1 MLVRIIYIMLN
12 NVFKYILLYLYE
24 HFIVIFLLIF
34 VLFIKYDNL
43 INQRTMIIFSVNMQN
58 IFKTLRSKS
67 YSVPCEF
74 CSIGSLCIPILL
86 NNKLDNIL
94 DRKMSYA
101 KDEIIA
107 KANTPFTKFYII
119 HSGALKTFVTTP
131 DNNQQ
136 INGFYLPGD
145 IVGLDSISTKI
156 YNNNIQSLTNTL
168 VCELYYDELMSLVD
182 TQKNVRDMVFNL
194 LSSSINDYQK
204 LVLCYSQKK
213 ADERLAT
220 FIYSLYR
227 HYEQRG
233 HSSLNIKLMM
243 SRADIANYL
252 GLKIETISRN
262 LSKLQEKNILSVRGK
277 YIFIKNLNALIDL
290 GN

>member
-1 MLVRIIYIMLN
+1 M
-12 NVFKYILLYLYE
+12 
-24 HFIVIFLLIF
+24 
-34 VLFIKYDNL
+34 
-43 INQRTMIIFSVNMQN
+43 VNMQN

-67 YSVPCEF
+67 YSVPCEL
-74 CSIGSLCIPILL
+74 CSIGSLCIPMML
-86 NNKLDNIL
+86 NNKIDSIL
-94 DRKMSYA
+94 NRKVSYS
-101 KDEIIA
+101 KDEIVV

-119 HSGALKTFVTTP
+119 HAGAFKTFVTTA
-131 DNNQQ
+131 DNHQQ

-145 IVGLDSISTKI
+145 IVGLDSISTKV
-156 YNNNIQSLTNTL
+156 YNNTIQALSNTQ
-168 VCELYYDELMSLVD
+168 VCELRYDELMSLVD
-182 TQKNVRDMVFNL
+182 NQKNIRDMVFNL
-194 LSSSINDYQK
+194 LSSDIYNYQK

-220 FIYSLYR
+220 FIYSLYQR
-227 HYEQRG
+227 YKERG

-252 GLKIETISRN
+252 GLTIETVSRN
-262 LSKLQEKNILSVRGK
+262 LSKFQEQNILSAKGK

>member
-1 MLVRIIYIMLN
+1 
-12 NVFKYILLYLYE
+12 
-24 HFIVIFLLIF
+24 
-34 VLFIKYDNL
+34 
-43 INQRTMIIFSVNMQN
+43 
-58 IFKTLRSKS
+58 
-67 YSVPCEF
+67 
-74 CSIGSLCIPILL
+74 
-86 NNKLDNIL
+86 
-94 DRKMSYA
+94 MSYT
-101 KDEIIA
+101 KDEILV
-107 KANTPFTKFYII
+107 KANTPFTKLYII

-131 DNNQQ
+131 DNQQQ

-145 IVGLDSISTKI
+145 IVGLDSLSTKV
-156 YNNNIQSLTNTL
+156 YNNNIQSLCNTL

-182 TQKNVRDMVFNL
+182 TQKNIRDMVFNL
-194 LSSSINDYQK
+194 LSSDIYNYQK

-220 FIYSLYR
+220 FIYSLYQR
-227 HYEQRG
+227 YEKRG

-252 GLKIETISRN
+252 GLTIETVSRN
-262 LSKLQEKNILSVRGK
+262 LSKLQEQNIISAKGK

>member
-1 MLVRIIYIMLN
+1 
-12 NVFKYILLYLYE
+12 
-24 HFIVIFLLIF
+24 
-34 VLFIKYDNL
+34 
-43 INQRTMIIFSVNMQN
+43 MQN
-58 IFKTLRSKS
+58 IFKALRSKS
-67 YSVPCEF
+67 YSVPCEL
-74 CSIGSLCIPILL
+74 CSIGSLCIPMLL

-94 DRKMSYA
+94 DRKVSYA
-101 KDEIIA
+101 KNEIIV

-131 DNNQQ
+131 DNYQQ
-136 INGFYLPGD
+136 INGFFLPGD

-156 YNNNIQSLTNTL
+156 YNNNIQSLTNTH
-168 VCELYYDELMSLVD
+168 VCELHYEELMSLVD
-182 TQKNVRDMVFNL
+182 TQKNVRDMVLNL
-194 LSSSINDYQK
+194 LSSDIYDYQK

-227 HYEQRG
+227 RYEQRG
-233 HSSLNIKLMM
+233 HTSLNIKLMM

-252 GLKIETISRN
+252 GLTIETVSRS
-262 LSKLQEKNILSVRGK
+262 LSKLQEQNILSAKGK
-277 YIFIKNLNALIDL
+277 CIFIKNLNALMSL